1 MTDNVAKARAAWGE
15 PPAWVLALA
24 QACDA
29 SSQVAVA
36 RRIAYSPPTVSQ
48 VISNTYRGDLVRLEA
63 AVSGIYLAAT
73 VDCPVLGEMARNVCL
88 EWQERPYTDASSL
101 HIRMWRAC
109 KQCSQRVR
117 KAQEDAA

>member
-1 MTDNVAKARAAWGE
+1 MTDNVAKARVAWGE

-29 SSQVAVA
+29 SNQVTVA
-36 RRIAYSPPTVSQ
+36 RRISYSPPTVSQ

-73 VDCPVLGEMARNVCL
+73 VDCPVRGEMARNVCL
-88 EWQERPYTDASSL
+88 EWQERPYTDASRL
-101 HIRMWRAC
+101 HTRMYRAC
-109 KQCSQRVR
+109 KQCPQRVR

>member
-1 MTDNVAKARAAWGE
+1 MTDNVTKARNAWGE

-24 QACDA
+24 DACDA

-36 RRIAYSPPTVSQ
+36 RRITYSPPTVSQ
-48 VISNTYRGDLVRLEA
+48 VISNTYRGDLARLEA

-88 EWQERPYTDASSL
+88 EWQERPYTDASAL
-101 HIRMWRAC
+101 HIRMHRAC
-109 KQCSQRVR
+109 KTCPQRMRRV
-117 KAQEDAA
+117 QEDAA